1 MKGLAKYVASRVVSS
16 LLTLWA
22 ISLVVFVGLQQLV
35 PGNVADIIEGSGDAT
50 PVQVHAE
57 EVRLGLTRPIL
68 DQYFSW
74 LGHALTGNLGVA
86 PVSGQSISQVISQE
100 APVSFELA
108 FLGLVIAIVCG
119 VPVGIV
125 AAIHRSKAGTD
136 VLIRLPF
143 LLIYATPVFVSG
155 ALLLLASAHYFT
167 SLYSVTYVPIGKN
180 VIENLKVMALPALTV
195 GLTEAGLLAQMSRA
209 AMLEVLSQPYIVTAR
224 ASGLRPVRL
233 YGLYAL
239 KAAALPILSLIGFL
253 YGLLIGGVIVV
264 EQVFTLP
271 GMGRGLL
278 QSITNREFG
287 ELEAQVLVI
296 AIAFIGGNLLVDLI
310 SPLFDRRLVN
320 A

>member
-1 MKGLAKYVASRVVSS
+1 MSGVLRYVFSRVAAS
-16 LLTLWA
+16 LFTLWA
-22 ISLVVFVGLQQLV
+22 ISIVVFVVLQQLV
-35 PGNVADIIEGSGDAT
+35 PGNVVDIMDGSGDAT
-50 PVQVHAE
+50 PAQVHAE
-57 EVRLGLTRPIL
+57 EVKLGLTRPIL
-68 DQYFSW
+68 DQYGTW

-86 PVSGQSISQVISQE
+86 PLSGQSISQVIAQQ
-100 APVSFELA
+100 APISFELA
-108 FLGLVIAIVCG
+108 FLGLLIAIVLG
-119 VPVGIV
+119 VPVGILS
-125 AAIHRSKAGTD
+125 AIHRSSAGTD

-143 LLIYATPVFVSG
+143 LLVYATPVFVSG

-167 SLYSVTYVPIGKN
+167 ALYSVTYVSLGSSLIG
-180 VIENLKVMALPALTV
+180 NLKVMALPSITI

-224 ASGLRPVRL
+224 ASGLRPLRL

-264 EQVFTLP
+264 EQVFSLP

-287 ELEAQVLVI
+287 ELEAQVLII
-296 AIAFIGGNLLVDLI
+296 AMAFIGGTLLVDLI
-310 SPLFDRRLVN
+310 SPLFDRRLVS